1 LTLELRV
8 CVCVCVFHTLM
19 LFNLPEK
26 DPRAYNAHVLIRR
39 HIACRN
45 RTWFISA
52 RCRSRL

>member
-1 LTLELRV
+1 
-8 CVCVCVFHTLM
+8 M